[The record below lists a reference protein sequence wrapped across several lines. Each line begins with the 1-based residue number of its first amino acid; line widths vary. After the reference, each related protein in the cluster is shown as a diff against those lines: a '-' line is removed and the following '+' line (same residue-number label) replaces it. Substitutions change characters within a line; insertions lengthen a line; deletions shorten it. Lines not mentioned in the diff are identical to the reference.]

1 MALYNIHFS
10 PTGGTKKAADCLTR
24 ALGGGAVEIDLI
36 RDRDALA
43 RTAFTAEDV
52 CVVAVPSFGGR
63 VPSPAAALL
72 RGAHG
77 AGAKAVL
84 VAVFGNR
91 AIDDTLAELQDILVS
106 AGFTCLAGVEA
117 AAQHSL
123 MPQYG
128 AGRPDADDEAQ
139 LADFAARIRE
149 KLAQDGADAPQLPG
163 SHEYRVYN
171 GVPFRPL
178 TSRKCTACGLCAREC
193 PADAIPPDAPNTTDN
208 AKCVACMH
216 CVAVCP
222 QRARH
227 YSRSLRLLVSRKMR
241 AACSGRK
248 ENRLYL

>member
-1 MALYNIHFS
+1 MAMYNIHFS

-72 RGAHG
+72 RGAH
-77 AGAKAVL
+77 
-84 VAVFGNR
+84 
-91 AIDDTLAELQDILVS
+91 
-106 AGFTCLAGVEA
+106 CLAGVEA

-178 TSRKCTACGLCAREC
+178 TSRKCNVCGLCAREC

-222 QRARH
+222 QHARH

-241 AACSGRK
+241 AACAGRK